1 MTPLGSIS
9 GNVSEDTDNDDIGE
23 EPLSGVTIMLLDS
36 SGGMVSA
43 TETDALGTYVFCDLP
58 VGDYQVKETD
68 PSTLVSVSDI
78 DDNGDDNLIDVTLS
92 PTTTSTRLEMTLW
105 TSALPAFLV
114 LSWRIPMRMVME
126 MSQS

>member
-43 TETDALGTYVFCDLP
+43 TETDALGNYVFYDLP
-58 VGDYQVKETD
+58 MGDYQVKETD

-78 DDNGDDNLIDVTLS
+78 DNNGDVNLIDVTLS
-92 PTTTSTRLEMTLW
+92 PTTTFNSTGNDFVDELTAGVSGIILEDTDED
-105 TSALPAFLV
+105 T
-114 LSWRIPMRMVME
+114 
-126 MSQS
+126 

>member
-43 TETDALGTYVFCDLP
+43 TETDALGNYVFYDLP
-58 VGDYQVKETD
+58 MGDYQVKETD
-68 PSTLVSVSDI
+68 PFTLVSVR
-78 DDNGDDNLIDVTLS
+78 TLTTTV
-92 PTTTSTRLEMTLW
+92 TTTSLM
-105 TSALPAFLV
+105 
-114 LSWRIPMRMVME
+114 
-126 MSQS
+126 